1 MMPVYLTER
10 EIDLELLIER
20 VESADK
26 GAVVTFLGTV
36 RNDHAGRAVERLE
49 YSAYGPMA
57 EVVCD
62 RIRLEAEQQ
71 WGANVALEHR
81 IGALGIGDVSVAIA
95 AAAPHREEAFAAC
108 RQVIEQLKARV
119 PIWKREFYADGSIA
133 WVDPT
138 ATELKISDK
147 D

>member
-1 MMPVYLTER
+1 MKTAYLTER

-20 VESADK
+20 VESADR

-36 RNDHAGRAVERLE
+36 RNHHAGREVERLE

-57 EVVCD
+57 EIECE

-71 WGANVALEHR
+71 WGAAVALEHR
-81 IGALGIGDVSVAIA
+81 VGALGIGDVSVAIA
-95 AAAPHREEAFAAC
+95 AAAPHRDAAFAAC
-108 RQVIEQLKARV
+108 RHVIEQLKRRV
-119 PIWKREFYADGSIA
+119 PIWKREHFADGTVE

-138 ATELKISDK
+138 TEGISE
-147 D
+147 

>member
-1 MMPVYLTER
+1 MQVYLTER

-62 RIRLEAEQQ
+62 HIRFEAEQR
-71 WGANVALEHR
+71 WGATVALEHR

-119 PIWKREFYADGSIA
+119 PIWKREFFADGTIS

-138 ATELKISDK
+138 APEETPIGD
-147 D
+147 

>member
-1 MMPVYLTER
+1 MKSVYLTER

-36 RNDHAGRAVERLE
+36 RNHHDGREVERLE

-57 EVVCD
+57 EAECE
-62 RIRLEAEQQ
+62 RIRAEAEQQ
-71 WGANVALEHR
+71 WGAAVALEHR

-95 AAAPHREEAFAAC
+95 VAAPHRDEAFSAC
-108 RQVIEQLKARV
+108 RQVIEQLKRRV
-119 PIWKREFYADGSIA
+119 PIWKREYFADGTIE
-133 WVDPT
+133 WVD
-138 ATELKISDK
+138 ATSELKIED
-147 D
+147 

>member
-1 MMPVYLTER
+1 MKSAYLTER

-20 VESADK
+20 VESADR

-36 RNDHAGRAVERLE
+36 RNHHAGREVERLE

-57 EVVCD
+57 ELECE
-62 RIRLEAEQQ
+62 RIRIEAEKQ
-71 WGANVALEHR
+71 WGAAVALEHR

-95 AAAPHREEAFAAC
+95 AAAPHRDEAFTAC
-108 RQVIEQLKARV
+108 RYVIEELKRRV
-119 PIWKREFYADGSIA
+119 PIWKREHYVDGTVA

-138 ATELKISDK
+138 TAVKIED
-147 D
+147 

>member
-1 MMPVYLTER
+1 MKSGHLTER

-20 VESADK
+20 VESADR

-36 RNDHAGRAVERLE
+36 RNHHDGREVERLE

-57 EVVCD
+57 ELECE
-62 RIRLEAEQQ
+62 RIRVEAEQQ
-71 WGANVALEHR
+71 WGAVVALEHR

-95 AAAPHREEAFAAC
+95 AAAPHRDEAFAAC
-108 RQVIEQLKARV
+108 RHVIEQLKLRV
-119 PIWKREFYADGSIA
+119 PIWKREHFADGTVE

-138 ATELKISDK
+138 NELKIED
-147 D
+147 

>member
-1 MMPVYLTER
+1 MKTPYLTER

-20 VESADK
+20 VESADR

-36 RNDHAGRAVERLE
+36 RNHHAGREVERLE

-57 EVVCD
+57 EIECE

-71 WGANVALEHR
+71 WGAAVALEHR
-81 IGALGIGDVSVAIA
+81 VGALGIGDVSVAIA
-95 AAAPHREEAFAAC
+95 AAAPHRDAAFAAC
-108 RQVIEQLKARV
+108 RHVIEQLKRRV
-119 PIWKREFYADGSIA
+119 PIWKREHFADGTVE

-138 ATELKISDK
+138 NELKTEEED
-147 D
+147 

>member
-1 MMPVYLTER
+1 MKSGYLTER

-20 VESADK
+20 VESADR

-36 RNDHAGRAVERLE
+36 RNHHEGHEVERLE

-57 EVVCD
+57 ELECE
-62 RIRLEAEQQ
+62 RIRAEAEQR
-71 WGANVALEHR
+71 WGAAVALEHR

-95 AAAPHREEAFAAC
+95 AAAPHRDEAFAAC
-108 RQVIEQLKARV
+108 RHVIEQLKRRV
-119 PIWKREFYADGSIA
+119 PIWKREHFADGTVA

-138 ATELKISDK
+138 TELKIED
-147 D
+147 